1 MLDTTEIGIFTAL
14 GVAFAAGLLF
24 LALWG
29 KQNPLRV
36 SAYALI
42 AVAFMY
48 VGFAFRSLDP
58 NSWVAVE
65 MTGVAIFGSLAY
77 MSIIFS
83 PWFLVVGL
91 ALHPLWAIVFHYN
104 GSGAVFTPAP
114 FALANAGF
122 DAALAL
128 YAVYAILQRAKA
140 KTPAGVAQDKSRARQ
155 SQTQKRQ
162 GAMNAPAEFDL
173 RHDWSVDEI
182 VAIHDSP
189 LLDLVARAN
198 AVHRRH
204 FDPSDVQKAALL
216 SIKTGGCPEDCS
228 YCPQSAH
235 HREVKLDRVDL
246 LGVEEVLGAARTAR
260 EAGADRFCMGAAW
273 RSAPR
278 GPRFDAVVEMV
289 RGVRALGM
297 EACVT
302 LGMVDA
308 EQAKSLAEA
317 GLTAYNHNLD
327 TGPEFYGEIITTR
340 TYEDRLET
348 LKAVRGAGLEMCCG
362 GIIGMGESV
371 KDRAGMLAVLAGFDP
386 HPESVPINT
395 LVAVEGTPLAGRP
408 PLDSLDLV
416 RMIATTRIVMPKSRV
431 RLSAG
436 RSFLSRE
443 AQILCLVAGAN
454 SIFYGE
460 KLLTTGNAG
469 VNEDDALFAALA
481 GRAEEAQCTSTIAF
495 SSPG

>member
-1 MLDTTEIGIFTAL
+1 
-14 GVAFAAGLLF
+14 
-24 LALWG
+24 
-29 KQNPLRV
+29 
-36 SAYALI
+36 
-42 AVAFMY
+42 
-48 VGFAFRSLDP
+48 
-58 NSWVAVE
+58 
-65 MTGVAIFGSLAY
+65 
-77 MSIIFS
+77 
-83 PWFLVVGL
+83 
-91 ALHPLWAIVFHYN
+91 
-104 GSGAVFTPAP
+104 
-114 FALANAGF
+114 
-122 DAALAL
+122 
-128 YAVYAILQRAKA
+128 
-140 KTPAGVAQDKSRARQ
+140 
-155 SQTQKRQ
+155 
-162 GAMNAPAEFDL
+162 MNAPAEFDL

-297 EACVT
+297 EACMT

-436 RSFLSRE
+436 RSLLSRE

-481 GRAEEAQCTSTIAF
+481 GRTEEAKCTSTIAF